1 MNLIWKK
8 LSNDKVV
15 DLIPYIK
22 ECLTK
27 NPESEIFVGCD
38 SQNRKHFTNFG
49 AVIVLH
55 HQSRGGHVLYA
66 YFEVPR
72 IKDQFT
78 RLFKEVET
86 SLEIAEY
93 LRSQDIP
100 KIDYLDI
107 DLNPDP
113 QFGSNFVLRT
123 AVGYVESMGYE
134 SRVKPFAAAAT
145 YAADRV
151 CK

>member
-1 MNLIWKK
+1 MNLKWKK
-8 LSNDKVV
+8 LSNHEPV
-15 DLIPYIK
+15 DLISYIK
-22 ECLTK
+22 EYT
-27 NPESEIFVGCD
+27 NTTPDSEIYVGCD
-38 SQNRKHFTNFG
+38 SQNRKKHTNFG
-49 AVIVLH
+49 AVVVLH
-55 HQSRGGHVLYA
+55 HSSRGGHVLYA
-66 YFEVPR
+66 YFEVDR

-78 RLFKEVET
+78 RLFKEVQT

-93 LRSQDIP
+93 LRSNDVQ
-100 KIDYLDI
+100 KVDYVDI

-113 QFGSNFVLRT
+113 KFGSNFVLRT

-134 SRVKPFAAAAT
+134 SRIKPFAAAAT